1 MQWRLLIVVITAAAG
16 LLPAAALDKPT
27 PAETLL
33 DQARAAPIEIFAD
46 VAFRL
51 MRANVLPPARQVE
64 VMEEVFRRAG
74 EARQALPMKRS
85 KPGPAG
91 TGPSE
96 FVGRANDLHLD
107 ALSLR
112 SRAVQLLVV
121 RDPRSARR
129 LFEEIPLREWQT
141 IGCEAA
147 FVPDPLLY
155 YKAFAEVLGKGAFT
169 ARENEKREP
178 LLLAERVLR
187 SMTTI
192 EELVA
197 VAPFL
202 QKVGEATGGLDR
214 INMAYRGA
222 AAAVKEAMAQK
233 PKCTDAAQP
242 KAWSN
247 EADFKAL
254 LKEISRLP
262 MKDREKPD
270 WAFRALQLMRKVEDW
285 RDVPGISFLD
295 AFHQRVELWHAVED
309 RCPPG
314 ELHRKALEGFLSTL
328 NEPAVIRDAPAEW
341 LLHVNYPVFRAS
353 IFTREILDHS
363 AKGGHPFDED
373 YINLPE
379 QLMQAS
385 PNLVIAIYGQLAAM
399 RIMAEWQAPRE

>member
-1 MQWRLLIVVITAAAG
+1 MQWRLLFVFAGAAVWGHSAAA
-16 LLPAAALDKPT
+16 PDSVT
-27 PAETLL
+27 PAELLL

-51 MRANVLPPARQVE
+51 VRANALPPARQVE

-74 EARQALPMKRS
+74 EARQALPMKSAR
-85 KPGPAG
+85 PGPAG
-91 TGPSE
+91 TGPGE
-96 FVGRANDLHLD
+96 FAGRANDLHLD

-112 SRAVQLLVV
+112 SRAVQLLVA
-121 RDPRSARR
+121 RDPRLARR
-129 LFEEIPLREWQT
+129 LFEEIPLREWRT
-141 IGCEAA
+141 TGCDGSL
-147 FVPDPLLY
+147 VPDPLLY
-155 YKAFAEVLGKGAFT
+155 YKAFADVLGKGAFT

-202 QKVGEATGGLDR
+202 GRVGEATGGMDR
-214 INMAYRGA
+214 INMAYGGA
-222 AAAVKEAMAQK
+222 AAAVKEGMAQK
-233 PKCTDAAQP
+233 PKCTDEAKP

-254 LKEISRLP
+254 LSEIGRLP
-262 MKDREKPD
+262 AKDRERPD

-285 RDVPGISFLD
+285 RDVAGITSID

-353 IFTREILDHS
+353 IFTRERLDDL
-363 AKGGHPFDED
+363 AKGGHPIDED

-385 PNLVIAIYGQLAAM
+385 PNLVVAIYGRLAAM
-399 RIMAEWQAPRE
+399 RITAE

>member
-1 MQWRLLIVVITAAAG
+1 MPWRLLIVVIIAVAG
-16 LLPAAALDKPT
+16 LLPAAAPDSPT
-27 PAETLL
+27 PAELLL
-33 DQARAAPIEIFAD
+33 DQARSAPIEIFAD

-51 MRANVLPPARQVE
+51 LRANVLPAARQVE
-64 VMEEVFRRAG
+64 VLEEVFRRAG
-74 EARQALPMKRS
+74 EARQALPMKNA

-112 SRAVQLLVV
+112 SRAVQLLVA
-121 RDPRSARR
+121 RDPRLARR
-129 LFEEIPLREWQT
+129 LFEEIPLREWLT
-141 IGCEAA
+141 TGCEAA

-202 QKVGEATGGLDR
+202 QKVGEATGGMDR
-214 INMAYRGA
+214 INLAYSGA

-233 PKCTDAAQP
+233 PKCTDAAKP
-242 KAWSN
+242 KTWSN

-254 LKEISRLP
+254 LSEIGRLP
-262 MKDREKPD
+262 MKDRGKPEF
-270 WAFRALQLMRKVEDW
+270 AFRALQLMHKVEDW
-285 RDVPGISFLD
+285 RDVAGITSID
-295 AFHQRVELWHAVED
+295 AFHQRVELWQALED
-309 RCPPG
+309 SCPPG
-314 ELHRKALEGFLSTL
+314 ELHRTALEGFLSAL
-328 NEPAVIRDAPAEW
+328 NDPAVIRDAPAEW
-341 LLHVNYPVFRAS
+341 LLHANYPVFRAS
-353 IFTREILDHS
+353 LFTREILDHS

-373 YINLPE
+373 YINLPP

-399 RIMAEWQAPRE
+399 RTKAE